1 MALLK
6 PSVRAALRASDSSLI
21 VMQRQRRRSRL
32 LLALFDP
39 SLPASVLRGGAVGEG
54 RGSSPWDTTAFF
66 SPLQV
71 EHVLCVRVCVWSRAL
86 VGRVPGLAVLANLW
100 LAFCRTPAPPTPSS
114 VICSPTP
121 LPPPLTGLAR
131 RVSIYLDRS
140 KQGGECCRS
149 LLSPPELTCC
159 TEGATRMPPA
169 CGLL

>member
-32 LLALFDP
+32 LLVLFDP
-39 SLPASVLRGGAVGEG
+39 SLLASVLRGGAVGEG
-54 RGSSPWDTTAFF
+54 GGVVALGHNSLFQPSAGRTR
-66 SPLQV
+66 V
-71 EHVLCVRVCVWSRAL
+71 VCVWSRAL

-140 KQGGECCRS
+140 KQGGECSRS

>member
-39 SLPASVLRGGAVGEG
+39 SLPASVIRGGAVGEWG
-54 RGSSPWDTTAFF
+54 RRPGTQPPCSA
-66 SPLQV
+66 
-71 EHVLCVRVCVWSRAL
+71 LCRSNTCCVCVCVWSRAF
-86 VGRVPGLAVLANLW
+86 VGRVPGVAVLANLW

-149 LLSPPELTCC
+149 LLSPPQS
-159 TEGATRMPPA
+159 
-169 CGLL
+169 